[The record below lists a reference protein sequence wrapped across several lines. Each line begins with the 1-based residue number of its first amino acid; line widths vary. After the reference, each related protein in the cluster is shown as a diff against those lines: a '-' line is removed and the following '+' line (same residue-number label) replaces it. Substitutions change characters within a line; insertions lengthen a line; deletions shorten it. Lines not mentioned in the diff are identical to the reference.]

1 MADPTARDIMFTNPF
16 FSKFFDLG
24 QVINTERG
32 GGVFQPAVDQAVK
45 LLQDGEWVRGLV
57 GPVEC
62 TRCMLMSDSHLSGG
76 QGQPAVFSPRGRSD
90 TLQMGHVSPA
100 H

>member
-1 MADPTARDIMFTNPF
+1 MFTNPF

-45 LLQDGEWVRGLV
+45 LLQDGEWVSQV
-57 GPVEC
+57 
-62 TRCMLMSDSHLSGG
+62 
-76 QGQPAVFSPRGRSD
+76 
-90 TLQMGHVSPA
+90 TLQLTQTAAKAHVRSTSSQKA
-100 H
+100 KSISGTATLKAV